1 MKQPDW
7 KEVKRRAFVLAVML
21 ATMLFVFLRS
31 LFPQEAAL
39 LAPKGQGAETCS
51 IETKQDMVSVRRGK
65 VFKIFV
71 VVASIAKKTLYE
83 KEVDIGTP
91 VHRNRQDLYKAQ
103 DQAYSECQKYLRARA
118 EAEEEEAQ
126 NPKLDAKR

>member
-1 MKQPDW
+1 MKLLEW
-7 KEVKRRAFVLAVML
+7 KEVKAGAFIVLMHAF
-21 ATMLFVFLRS
+21 LFLQP
-31 LFPQEAAL
+31 LFPQGAAQE
-39 LAPKGQGAETCS
+39 APKGQGGETCS

-83 KEVDIGTP
+83 KEVEIGTP
-91 VHRNRQDLYKAQ
+91 EHRNWKALYKAQ
-103 DQAYSECQKYLRARA
+103 DQAYGECQKYLRARA
-118 EAEEEEAQ
+118 EAQEEEAQ

>member
-1 MKQPDW
+1 MKLLDW
-7 KEVKRRAFVLAVML
+7 KEVKVGAFIILMHAS
-21 ATMLFVFLRS
+21 LFLQP
-31 LFPQEAAL
+31 LFPQEAARE
-39 LAPKGQGAETCS
+39 APKGQAGEACS
-51 IETKQDMVSVRRGK
+51 IETKLDMVSVRQGK

-83 KEVDIGTP
+83 KEVNIGTP
-91 VHRNRQDLYKAQ
+91 DHRDRKALYKAQ
-103 DQAYSECQKYLRARA
+103 DQAYGECQKYLRARA

>member
-1 MKQPDW
+1 MKLPDW
-7 KEVKRRAFVLAVML
+7 KEVKVGAFIILMHA
-21 ATMLFVFLRS
+21 FLLLQP
-31 LFPQEAAL
+31 LFPQEAAHEAL
-39 LAPKGQGAETCS
+39 KGQEGETCS

-91 VHRNRQDLYKAQ
+91 EHRNRKDLYKAQ
-103 DQAYSECQKYLRARA
+103 DQAYGECQKYFRARA
-118 EAEEEEAQ
+118 EAKEKEAQ
-126 NPKLDAKR
+126 NPKLTPNPDLLR